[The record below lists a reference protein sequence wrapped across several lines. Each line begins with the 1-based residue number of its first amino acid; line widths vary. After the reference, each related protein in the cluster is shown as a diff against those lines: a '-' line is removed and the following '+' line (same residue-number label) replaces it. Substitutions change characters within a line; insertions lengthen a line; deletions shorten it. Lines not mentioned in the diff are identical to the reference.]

1 MKISKI
7 ISGIAAGV
15 FAAMC
20 MTFTAFAEPQD
31 LEPSVSRAIQTNGAW
46 GQSVTYTNAQ
56 INPMGITPDTVIE
69 VQYELEGD
77 EALPGQY
84 QVELILQNY
93 TADPQIWA
101 QVVPYE
107 YDDTHAFFDYDGM
120 VLAYG
125 SDDFSEVGNI
135 CIGDRGVKMTVTY
148 VKITN
153 YDPPAKETKTEAET
167 EAETEVETEAE
178 TEVEITEA
186 ETEAPAETAAET
198 TAASTPTANSGNN
211 VVLIIIIIA
220 AVVVVAVVVVVIIVT
235 KKNKKRFY

>member
-15 FAAMC
+15 FAAFC

-31 LEPSVSRAIQTNGAW
+31 LEPSVSRAVQTNGAW
-46 GQSVTYTNAQ
+46 GQSVTYSNAE

-69 VQYELEGD
+69 VQYELDGD
-77 EALPGQY
+77 EALPGQH

-107 YDDTHAFFDYDGM
+107 YDETHALFDYDAM

-148 VKITN
+148 VKVTN
-153 YDPPAKETKTEAET
+153 YDPPARETAATTAET
-167 EAETEVETEAE
+167 EAETAAE
-178 TEVEITEA
+178 I
-186 ETEAPAETAAET
+186 TEAPAETAAAET
-198 TAASTPTANSGNN
+198 TAANTGTPEASSGNS
-211 VVLIIIIIA
+211 VVVIIIIIA
-220 AVVVVAVVVVVIIVT
+220 AVVVAAVVVVVIIVA

>member
-31 LEPSVSRAIQTNGAW
+31 LEPSVSRAVQTNGAW
-46 GQSVTYTNAQ
+46 AQSITYSNTD
-56 INPMGITPDTVIE
+56 INPAGITPDSVFE

-84 QVELILQNY
+84 QVEIIFQNY
-93 TADPQIWA
+93 NADPQIWA

-107 YDDTHAFFDYDGM
+107 YDETHALFDYDAM

-125 SDDFSEVGNI
+125 SDDFSTVNNI

-153 YDPPAKETKTEAET
+153 YDPPAKETAVTTAET
-167 EAETEVETEAE
+167 EAETTAA
-178 TEVEITEA
+178 ITEA
-186 ETEAPAETAAET
+186 SEAPAETAAAET
-198 TAASTPTANSGNN
+198 TAANTSTPEASSGNS

-220 AVVVVAVVVVVIIVT
+220 AVVVAAVVVVVIIVA

>member
-31 LEPSVSRAIQTNGAW
+31 LEPSVAKAVQTNGAW
-46 GQSVTYTNAQ
+46 EQSITYSNTD
-56 INPMGITPDTVIE
+56 INPAGITPDSVFE
-69 VQYELEGD
+69 VQYELDGD
-77 EALPGQY
+77 EALPNQH
-84 QVELILQNY
+84 QVELIFQNY

-107 YDDTHAFFDYDGM
+107 YDDTHALFDYDAM

-125 SDDFSEVGNI
+125 SDDFSAVNNI
-135 CIGDRGVKMTVTY
+135 CIGDRGVKMIVTY

-153 YDPPAKETKTEAET
+153 YDPPAKETAATTAET
-167 EAETEVETEAE
+167 EAETAAE
-178 TEVEITEA
+178 I
-186 ETEAPAETAAET
+186 TEAPAETAAAET
-198 TAASTPTANSGNN
+198 TAADTGTPEASSGNS

-220 AVVVVAVVVVVIIVT
+220 AVVVVTVVVVIIIVT

>member
-15 FAAMC
+15 FAAFC

-31 LEPSVSRAIQTNGAW
+31 FEPSVSRAVQTNGAW
-46 GQSVTYTNAQ
+46 GQSVTYSNAE

-84 QVELILQNY
+84 QVELIFQNF

-101 QVVPYE
+101 QIVPYE
-107 YDDTHAFFDYDGM
+107 YDETHALFDYDAM

-125 SDDFSEVGNI
+125 SDDFSTVNNI

-148 VKITN
+148 VKVTN
-153 YDPPAKETKTEAET
+153 YDPPARETAATTAET
-167 EAETEVETEAE
+167 EAETTAA
-178 TEVEITEA
+178 ITEA
-186 ETEAPAETAAET
+186 SEAPAET
-198 TAASTPTANSGNN
+198 TAANTGTPEASSGNS
-211 VVLIIIIIA
+211 VVVIIIIIA
-220 AVVVVAVVVVVIIVT
+220 AVVVAAVVVVVIIVA

>member
-125 SDDFSEVGNI
+125 SDDFSEVDNI

-153 YDPPAKETKTEAET
+153 YDPPAKETVTEA
-167 EAETEVETEAE
+167 ETEAE

-198 TAASTPTANSGNN
+198 TAASTPTADSGNN

>member
-31 LEPSVSRAIQTNGAW
+31 LEPSVSRAVQTNGAW
-46 GQSVTYTNAQ
+46 GQSVTYSNAE

-69 VQYELEGD
+69 VQYELDGD
-77 EALPGQY
+77 EALPGQH

-107 YDDTHAFFDYDGM
+107 YDDTHALFDYDGM

-125 SDDFSEVGNI
+125 SNDFSEVGNI
-135 CIGDRGVKMTVTY
+135 CVGDRGVKMTVTY

-153 YDPPAKETKTEAET
+153 YDPPARETAATTAET
-167 EAETEVETEAE
+167 EAETAA
-178 TEVEITEA
+178 EITEA
-186 ETEAPAETAAET
+186 SEAPAETTAAET

-220 AVVVVAVVVVVIIVT
+220 AVVVAAAVVVVIIVT

>member
-31 LEPSVSRAIQTNGAW
+31 LEPSVAKAVQTNGMW
-46 GQSVTYTNAQ
+46 EQSITYSNSD
-56 INPMGITPDTVIE
+56 INPAGITPDSVFE
-69 VQYELEGD
+69 VQYKLDGD
-77 EALPGQY
+77 EALPNQY
-84 QVELILQNY
+84 QVELIFQNY

-107 YDDTHAFFDYDGM
+107 YDETHALFDYDAM

-125 SDDFSEVGNI
+125 SDDFSTVNNI
-135 CIGDRGVKMTVTY
+135 CIGDRGVKMIVTY

-153 YDPPAKETKTEAET
+153 YDPPAKETAATT
-167 EAETEVETEAE
+167 AETEVETAAE
-178 TEVEITEA
+178 I
-186 ETEAPAETAAET
+186 TEAPAETAAAET
-198 TAASTPTANSGNN
+198 TAADTGTPEASSGNS

-220 AVVVVAVVVVVIIVT
+220 AVVVVTVVVVIIIVT

>member
-15 FAAMC
+15 FAAFC

-31 LEPSVSRAIQTNGAW
+31 YEPSVSRAVQTNGAW
-46 GQSVTYTNAQ
+46 GQSVTYSNAE

-69 VQYELEGD
+69 VQYELDGD
-77 EALPGQY
+77 EALPNQH
-84 QVELILQNY
+84 QVELIFQNY

-107 YDDTHAFFDYDGM
+107 YDETHALFDYDAM

-125 SDDFSEVGNI
+125 SDDFSTVNNI

-148 VKITN
+148 VKVTN
-153 YDPPAKETKTEAET
+153 YDPPAKETVTEAET
-167 EAETEVETEAE
+167 EAETE
-178 TEVEITEA
+178 ITEA
-186 ETEAPAETAAET
+186 ETEAPVETAAAET

>member
-31 LEPSVSRAIQTNGAW
+31 LEPSVSRAVQTNGAW
-46 GQSVTYTNAQ
+46 GQSVTYSNAE

-107 YDDTHAFFDYDGM
+107 YDDTHALFDYDGM

-153 YDPPAKETKTEAET
+153 YDPPAKETVTEA
-167 EAETEVETEAE
+167 ETEAE

-220 AVVVVAVVVVVIIVT
+220 AVVVAAVVVVVIIVT

>member
-31 LEPSVSRAIQTNGAW
+31 FEPSVARAVQTNGAW
-46 GQSVTYTNAQ
+46 EQSITYSNTE
-56 INPMGITPDTVIE
+56 INPAGITPDSVFE
-69 VQYELEGD
+69 VQYELDGD
-77 EALPGQY
+77 EALPNQH
-84 QVELILQNY
+84 QVELIFQNY

-107 YDDTHAFFDYDGM
+107 YDETHALFDYDAM

-125 SDDFSEVGNI
+125 SDDFSTVNNI
-135 CIGDRGVKMTVTY
+135 CIGDRGVKMIVTY
-148 VKITN
+148 VKVTN
-153 YDPPAKETKTEAET
+153 YDPPAKETAATTAET
-167 EAETEVETEAE
+167 EAETATE
-178 TEVEITEA
+178 I
-186 ETEAPAETAAET
+186 TEAPAETAAAET
-198 TAASTPTANSGNN
+198 TAADTGTPEASSGNS

-220 AVVVVAVVVVVIIVT
+220 AVVVVTVVVVIIIVT

>member
-93 TADPQIWA
+93 AADPQIWA

-107 YDDTHAFFDYDGM
+107 YDDTHALFDYDGM

-125 SDDFSEVGNI
+125 SDDFAEVGNI

-153 YDPPAKETKTEAET
+153 YDPPAKETVTEA
-167 EAETEVETEAE
+167 ETEAE

-220 AVVVVAVVVVVIIVT
+220 AVVVAAVVVVVIIVT

>member
-31 LEPSVSRAIQTNGAW
+31 LEPSVAKAVQTNGAW
-46 GQSVTYTNAQ
+46 EQSITYSNTD
-56 INPMGITPDTVIE
+56 INPAGITPDSVFE
-69 VQYELEGD
+69 VQYELDGD
-77 EALPGQY
+77 EALPNQH
-84 QVELILQNY
+84 QVELIFQNY

-107 YDDTHAFFDYDGM
+107 YDETHALFDYDAM

-125 SDDFSEVGNI
+125 SEDFSTVNNI
-135 CIGDRGVKMTVTY
+135 CIGDRGVKMIVTY

-153 YDPPAKETKTEAET
+153 YDPPAKETAATTAET
-167 EAETEVETEAE
+167 EAEPAAE
-178 TEVEITEA
+178 I
-186 ETEAPAETAAET
+186 TEAPAETAAAET
-198 TAASTPTANSGNN
+198 TAADTGTPEASSGNS

-220 AVVVVAVVVVVIIVT
+220 AVVVVTVVVVIIIVT

>member
-15 FAAMC
+15 FAAIC

-31 LEPSVSRAIQTNGAW
+31 YEPSVAKAVQTNGAW
-46 GQSVTYTNAQ
+46 GQSITYSNTDV
-56 INPMGITPDTVIE
+56 NPAGITPDSVFE

-84 QVELILQNY
+84 QVELIFQNY
-93 TADPQIWA
+93 NADPQIWA

-107 YDDTHAFFDYDGM
+107 YDDTHALFDYDAM

-125 SDDFSEVGNI
+125 SEDFSTVNNI

-153 YDPPAKETKTEAET
+153 YDPPARETAATTAET
-167 EAETEVETEAE
+167 EAETTA
-178 TEVEITEA
+178 EITEA
-186 ETEAPAETAAET
+186 SEAPAETTAAET
-198 TAASTPTANSGNN
+198 TAAADTSTPEASSGNS
-211 VVLIIIIIA
+211 VVIIIIIIA

>member
-7 ISGIAAGV
+7 LSGIASGV

-31 LEPSVSRAIQTNGAW
+31 FEPSVAKAVQTNGMW
-46 GQSVTYTNAQ
+46 EQSITYSNSD
-56 INPMGITPDTVIE
+56 INPAGITPDSVFE
-69 VQYELEGD
+69 VQYKLDGD
-77 EALPGQY
+77 EALPNQY
-84 QVELILQNY
+84 QVELIFQNY

-107 YDDTHAFFDYDGM
+107 YDETHALFDYDAM

-125 SDDFSEVGNI
+125 SDDFSTVNNI

-153 YDPPAKETKTEAET
+153 YDPPVKETAATTAET
-167 EAETEVETEAE
+167 EAEPAAE
-178 TEVEITEA
+178 I
-186 ETEAPAETAAET
+186 TEAPAETAAAET
-198 TAASTPTANSGNN
+198 TAADTGTPEASSGNS

-220 AVVVVAVVVVVIIVT
+220 AVVVVTVVVVIIIVT

>member
-31 LEPSVSRAIQTNGAW
+31 LEPSVSRAVQTNGAW
-46 GQSVTYTNAQ
+46 EQSITFSNTD
-56 INPMGITPDTVIE
+56 INPAGITPDSVFE
-69 VQYELEGD
+69 VQYELDGD
-77 EALPGQY
+77 EALPNQH
-84 QVELILQNY
+84 QVELIFQNY
-93 TADPQIWA
+93 TAEPAIWA

-107 YDDTHAFFDYDGM
+107 YDDTHALFDYDAM

-125 SDDFSEVGNI
+125 SDDFSTVNNI
-135 CIGDRGVKMTVTY
+135 CIGDRGVKMIVTY
-148 VKITN
+148 VKVTN
-153 YDPPAKETKTEAET
+153 YDPPAKETAATTAET
-167 EAETEVETEAE
+167 EAETAAE
-178 TEVEITEA
+178 I
-186 ETEAPAETAAET
+186 TEAPAETAAAET
-198 TAASTPTANSGNN
+198 TAADTGTPEASSGNS

-220 AVVVVAVVVVVIIVT
+220 AVVVVTVVVVIIIVT

>member
-15 FAAMC
+15 FAAIC

-31 LEPSVSRAIQTNGAW
+31 LEPSVSRAVQTNGAW
-46 GQSVTYTNAQ
+46 GQSVTYSNAE

-107 YDDTHAFFDYDGM
+107 YDETHALFDYDAM

-153 YDPPAKETKTEAET
+153 YDPPAKETAATTAET
-167 EAETEVETEAE
+167 EAETTAA
-178 TEVEITEA
+178 ITEA
-186 ETEAPAETAAET
+186 SEAPAETTAAET
-198 TAASTPTANSGNN
+198 TAANTGTPEASSGNS
-211 VVLIIIIIA
+211 VVVIIIIIA
-220 AVVVVAVVVVVIIVT
+220 AVVVAAVVVVVIIVA

>member
-31 LEPSVSRAIQTNGAW
+31 LEPSVAKAVQTNGMW
-46 GQSVTYTNAQ
+46 EQSITYSNSD
-56 INPMGITPDTVIE
+56 INPAGITPDSVFE
-69 VQYELEGD
+69 VQYELDGD
-77 EALPGQY
+77 EALPNQY
-84 QVELILQNY
+84 QVEIIFQNY

-101 QVVPYE
+101 QIVPYE
-107 YDDTHAFFDYDGM
+107 YDETHALFDYDAM

-125 SDDFSEVGNI
+125 SDDFSTVNNI
-135 CIGDRGVKMTVTY
+135 CIGDRGVKMIVTY

-153 YDPPAKETKTEAET
+153 YDPPAKETAATTAET
-167 EAETEVETEAE
+167 EAETAAE
-178 TEVEITEA
+178 I
-186 ETEAPAETAAET
+186 TEAPAETAAAET
-198 TAASTPTANSGNN
+198 TAADTGTPEASSGNS

-220 AVVVVAVVVVVIIVT
+220 AVVVVTVVVVIIIVT

>member
-107 YDDTHAFFDYDGM
+107 YDDTHALFDYDGM

-153 YDPPAKETKTEAET
+153 YDPPAKETET
-167 EAETEVETEAE
+167 EAETEAE

-220 AVVVVAVVVVVIIVT
+220 AVVVIAVVVVVIIVT

>member
-31 LEPSVSRAIQTNGAW
+31 LEPSVSRAVQTNGAW
-46 GQSVTYTNAQ
+46 EQSITFSNTD
-56 INPMGITPDTVIE
+56 INPAGITPDSVFE
-69 VQYELEGD
+69 VQYELDGD
-77 EALPGQY
+77 EALPNQH
-84 QVELILQNY
+84 QVELIFQNY

-107 YDDTHAFFDYDGM
+107 YDDTHALFDYDAM

-125 SDDFSEVGNI
+125 SDDFSAVNNI
-135 CIGDRGVKMTVTY
+135 CIGDRGVKMIVTY

-153 YDPPAKETKTEAET
+153 YDPPAKETAATTAET
-167 EAETEVETEAE
+167 EAETAAE
-178 TEVEITEA
+178 I
-186 ETEAPAETAAET
+186 TEAPAETAAAET
-198 TAASTPTANSGNN
+198 TAADTGTPEASSGNS

-220 AVVVVAVVVVVIIVT
+220 AVVVVTVVVVIIIVT

>member
-31 LEPSVSRAIQTNGAW
+31 FEPSVARAVQTNGAW
-46 GQSVTYTNAQ
+46 EQSITYSNTD
-56 INPMGITPDTVIE
+56 INPAGITPDSVFE
-69 VQYELEGD
+69 VQYELDGD
-77 EALPGQY
+77 EALPNQH
-84 QVELILQNY
+84 QVELIFQNY

-101 QVVPYE
+101 QIVPYE
-107 YDDTHAFFDYDGM
+107 YDETHALFDYDAM

-125 SDDFSEVGNI
+125 SDDFSNVNNI
-135 CIGDRGVKMTVTY
+135 CIGDRGVKMIVTY

-153 YDPPAKETKTEAET
+153 YDPPAKETAATTAET
-167 EAETEVETEAE
+167 EAETAAE
-178 TEVEITEA
+178 I
-186 ETEAPAETAAET
+186 TEAPAETAAAET
-198 TAASTPTANSGNN
+198 TAADTGTPEASSGNS

-220 AVVVVAVVVVVIIVT
+220 AVVVVTVVVVIIIVT

>member
-7 ISGIAAGV
+7 LSGIAAGV

-31 LEPSVSRAIQTNGAW
+31 FEPSVAKAVQTNGAW
-46 GQSVTYTNAQ
+46 EQSITYSNTD
-56 INPMGITPDTVIE
+56 INPAGITPDSVFE
-69 VQYELEGD
+69 VQYELDGD
-77 EALPGQY
+77 EALPNQH
-84 QVELILQNY
+84 QVELIFQNY

-107 YDDTHAFFDYDGM
+107 YDETHALFDYDAM

-125 SDDFSEVGNI
+125 SDDFSAVNNI
-135 CIGDRGVKMTVTY
+135 CIGDRGVKMIVTY

-153 YDPPAKETKTEAET
+153 YDPPAKETAATTAET
-167 EAETEVETEAE
+167 EAETAAE
-178 TEVEITEA
+178 I
-186 ETEAPAETAAET
+186 TEAPAETAAAET
-198 TAASTPTANSGNN
+198 TAADTGTPEASSGNS

-220 AVVVVAVVVVVIIVT
+220 AVVVVTVVVVIIIVT

>member
-31 LEPSVSRAIQTNGAW
+31 FEPSVAKAVQTNGAW
-46 GQSVTYTNAQ
+46 EQSITYSNTD
-56 INPMGITPDTVIE
+56 INPAGITPDSVFE
-69 VQYELEGD
+69 VQYELDGD
-77 EALPGQY
+77 EALPNQH
-84 QVELILQNY
+84 QVEIIFQNY
-93 TADPQIWA
+93 NADPQIWA

-107 YDDTHAFFDYDGM
+107 YDETHALFDYDAM

-125 SDDFSEVGNI
+125 SDDFSTVNNI

-153 YDPPAKETKTEAET
+153 YDPPVRETTAASTEKAE
-167 EAETEVETEAE
+167 
-178 TEVEITEA
+178 EITEA
-186 ETEAPAETAAET
+186 ETEAPVETAAET

-220 AVVVVAVVVVVIIVT
+220 AVVVAAAVVVVIIVT

>member
-7 ISGIAAGV
+7 LSGIASGV

-31 LEPSVSRAIQTNGAW
+31 FEPSVAKAVQTNGMW
-46 GQSVTYTNAQ
+46 EQSITYSNSD
-56 INPMGITPDTVIE
+56 INPAGITPDSVFE
-69 VQYELEGD
+69 VQYKLDGD
-77 EALPGQY
+77 EALPNQY
-84 QVELILQNY
+84 QVELIFQNY

-107 YDDTHAFFDYDGM
+107 YDETHALFDYDAM

-125 SDDFSEVGNI
+125 SDDFSTVNNI

-153 YDPPAKETKTEAET
+153 YDPPVKETAATTAET
-167 EAETEVETEAE
+167 EAETAAE
-178 TEVEITEA
+178 I
-186 ETEAPAETAAET
+186 TEAPAETAAAET
-198 TAASTPTANSGNN
+198 TAANTGTPEASSGNS

-220 AVVVVAVVVVVIIVT
+220 AVVVVTVVVVIIIVT

>member
-31 LEPSVSRAIQTNGAW
+31 LEPSVSRAVQTNGAW
-46 GQSVTYTNAQ
+46 GQSVTYSNAE

-69 VQYELEGD
+69 VQYELDGD
-77 EALPGQY
+77 EALPNQH
-84 QVELILQNY
+84 QVELIFQNY

-153 YDPPAKETKTEAET
+153 YDPPAKETVTEA
-167 EAETEVETEAE
+167 ETEAE

-220 AVVVVAVVVVVIIVT
+220 AVVVAAVVVVVIIVT

>member
-15 FAAMC
+15 FAAFC

-31 LEPSVSRAIQTNGAW
+31 FEPSVTRAVQTNGTWA
-46 GQSVTYTNAQ
+46 QSITYSNAE
-56 INPMGITPDTVIE
+56 INPLGIGPDSVFE
-69 VQYELEGD
+69 VQYELDGE
-77 EALPGQY
+77 ESLPDQY
-84 QVELILQNY
+84 QVELIFQNY

-107 YDDTHAFFDYDGM
+107 YDNTHALFNYDSM

-125 SDDFSEVGNI
+125 SDDFSNVNNI

-153 YDPPAKETKTEAET
+153 YDPPVKETVTET
-167 EAETEVETEAE
+167 ETEIGRAHV
-178 TEVEITEA
+178 
-186 ETEAPAETAAET
+186 
-198 TAASTPTANSGNN
+198 
-211 VVLIIIIIA
+211 
-220 AVVVVAVVVVVIIVT
+220 
-235 KKNKKRFY
+235 

>member
-15 FAAMC
+15 FAAFC

-31 LEPSVSRAIQTNGAW
+31 LEPSVSRAVQTNGAW
-46 GQSVTYTNAQ
+46 GQSVTYSNAE

-69 VQYELEGD
+69 VQYELDGD
-77 EALPGQY
+77 EALPGQH

-107 YDDTHAFFDYDGM
+107 YDDTHALFDYDGM

-125 SDDFSEVGNI
+125 SNDFSEVGNI
-135 CIGDRGVKMTVTY
+135 CVGDRGVKMTVTY

-153 YDPPAKETKTEAET
+153 YDPPARETAATT
-167 EAETEVETEAE
+167 VETEAE
-178 TEVEITEA
+178 TEITEA
-186 ETEAPAETAAET
+186 ETEAPAETTAAET
-198 TAASTPTANSGNN
+198 TAAGTPTANSGNN

-220 AVVVVAVVVVVIIVT
+220 AVVVAAVVVVVIIVT

>member
-15 FAAMC
+15 FAAIC

-31 LEPSVSRAIQTNGAW
+31 LEPSVSRAVQTNGAW
-46 GQSVTYTNAQ
+46 GQSVTYSNAE

-84 QVELILQNY
+84 QVEIIFQNY

-107 YDDTHAFFDYDGM
+107 YDETHALFDYDAM

-125 SDDFSEVGNI
+125 SDDFSTVNNI

-148 VKITN
+148 VKVTN
-153 YDPPAKETKTEAET
+153 YDPPAKETVTEAET
-167 EAETEVETEAE
+167 EAETE
-178 TEVEITEA
+178 ITEA
-186 ETEAPAETAAET
+186 ETEAPVETAAAET

>member
-31 LEPSVSRAIQTNGAW
+31 FEPSVAKAVQTNGAW
-46 GQSVTYTNAQ
+46 EQSITYSNTD
-56 INPMGITPDTVIE
+56 INPAGITPDSVFE
-69 VQYELEGD
+69 VQYELDGD
-77 EALPGQY
+77 EALPNQH
-84 QVELILQNY
+84 QVELIFQNF

-101 QVVPYE
+101 QIVPYE
-107 YDDTHAFFDYDGM
+107 YDETHALFDYDAM

-125 SDDFSEVGNI
+125 SDDFSTVNNI
-135 CIGDRGVKMTVTY
+135 CIGDRGVKMIVTY

-153 YDPPAKETKTEAET
+153 YDPPAKETAATTAET
-167 EAETEVETEAE
+167 EAEPAAE
-178 TEVEITEA
+178 I
-186 ETEAPAETAAET
+186 TEAPAETAAAET
-198 TAASTPTANSGNN
+198 TAADTGTPEASSGNS

-220 AVVVVAVVVVVIIVT
+220 AVVVVTLVVVIIIVT

>member
-31 LEPSVSRAIQTNGAW
+31 LEPSVSRAVQTNGAW
-46 GQSVTYTNAQ
+46 GQSVTYSNAE

-69 VQYELEGD
+69 VQYELDGD
-77 EALPGQY
+77 EALPGQH

-107 YDDTHAFFDYDGM
+107 YDDTHALFDYDGM

-125 SDDFSEVGNI
+125 SNDFSEVGNI
-135 CIGDRGVKMTVTY
+135 CVGDRGVKMTVTY

-153 YDPPAKETKTEAET
+153 YDPPARETAATTAET
-167 EAETEVETEAE
+167 EAET
-178 TEVEITEA
+178 EITEA
-186 ETEAPAETAAET
+186 ETEAPAETTAAET
-198 TAASTPTANSGNN
+198 TAAGTPTANSGNN

-220 AVVVVAVVVVVIIVT
+220 AVVVAAVVVVVIIVT

>member
-31 LEPSVSRAIQTNGAW
+31 FEPSVAKAVHTNGAW
-46 GQSVTYTNAQ
+46 EQSITYSNTD
-56 INPMGITPDTVIE
+56 INPAGITPDSVFE
-69 VQYELEGD
+69 VQYELDGD
-77 EALPGQY
+77 EALPNQH
-84 QVELILQNY
+84 QVELIFQNY
-93 TADPQIWA
+93 TADPQVWA
-101 QVVPYE
+101 QIVPYE
-107 YDDTHAFFDYDGM
+107 YDETHALFDYDAM

-125 SDDFSEVGNI
+125 SDDFSTVNNI
-135 CIGDRGVKMTVTY
+135 CIGDRGVKMIVTY

-153 YDPPAKETKTEAET
+153 YDPPAKETAATTAET
-167 EAETEVETEAE
+167 EAEPAAE
-178 TEVEITEA
+178 I
-186 ETEAPAETAAET
+186 TEAPAETAAAET
-198 TAASTPTANSGNN
+198 TAADTGTPEASSGNS

-220 AVVVVAVVVVVIIVT
+220 AVVVVTVVVVIIIVT

>member
-31 LEPSVSRAIQTNGAW
+31 FEPSVAKAVQTNGTW
-46 GQSVTYTNAQ
+46 EQSITYSNSD
-56 INPMGITPDTVIE
+56 INPAGITPDSVFE
-69 VQYELEGD
+69 VQYKLDGD
-77 EALPGQY
+77 EALPNQY
-84 QVELILQNY
+84 QVELIFQNY

-107 YDDTHAFFDYDGM
+107 YDETHALFDYDAM

-125 SDDFSEVGNI
+125 SDDFSTVNNI

-153 YDPPAKETKTEAET
+153 YDPPAKETAATT
-167 EAETEVETEAE
+167 AETEVETAAE
-178 TEVEITEA
+178 I
-186 ETEAPAETAAET
+186 TEAPAETAAAET
-198 TAASTPTANSGNN
+198 TAADTGTPEASSGNS

-220 AVVVVAVVVVVIIVT
+220 AVVVVTVVVVIIIVT

>member
-31 LEPSVSRAIQTNGAW
+31 LEPSVAKAVQTNGMW
-46 GQSVTYTNAQ
+46 EQSITYSNTD
-56 INPMGITPDTVIE
+56 INPVGITPDSVFE
-69 VQYELEGD
+69 VQYELDGD
-77 EALPGQY
+77 EALPNQH
-84 QVELILQNY
+84 QVELIFQNY

-107 YDDTHAFFDYDGM
+107 YDETHALFDYDAM

-125 SDDFSEVGNI
+125 SDDFSTVNNI
-135 CIGDRGVKMTVTY
+135 CIGDRGVKMIVTY
-148 VKITN
+148 VKVTN
-153 YDPPAKETKTEAET
+153 YDPPAKETAATTAET
-167 EAETEVETEAE
+167 EAEPAAE
-178 TEVEITEA
+178 I
-186 ETEAPAETAAET
+186 TEAPAETAAAET
-198 TAASTPTANSGNN
+198 TAADTGTPEASSGNS

-220 AVVVVAVVVVVIIVT
+220 AVVVVTVVVVIIIVT

>member
-107 YDDTHAFFDYDGM
+107 YDDTHALFDYDGM

-125 SDDFSEVGNI
+125 SDDFSEVGKI

-153 YDPPAKETKTEAET
+153 YDPPAKETVTEA
-167 EAETEVETEAE
+167 ETEAE

-220 AVVVVAVVVVVIIVT
+220 AVVVAAVVVVVIIVT

>member
-31 LEPSVSRAIQTNGAW
+31 LEPSVAKAVQTNGAW
-46 GQSVTYTNAQ
+46 EQSITFSNTD
-56 INPMGITPDTVIE
+56 INPAGITPDSVFE
-69 VQYELEGD
+69 VQYELDGD
-77 EALPGQY
+77 EALPNQH
-84 QVELILQNY
+84 QVELIFQNY

-107 YDDTHAFFDYDGM
+107 YDETHALFDYDAM

-125 SDDFSEVGNI
+125 SDDFSTVNNI
-135 CIGDRGVKMTVTY
+135 CIGDRGVKMIVTY

-153 YDPPAKETKTEAET
+153 YDPPAKETAATTAET
-167 EAETEVETEAE
+167 EAETAAE
-178 TEVEITEA
+178 I
-186 ETEAPAETAAET
+186 TEAPAETAAAET
-198 TAASTPTANSGNN
+198 TAADTGTPEASSGNS

-220 AVVVVAVVVVVIIVT
+220 AVVVVTVVVVIIIVT

>member
-31 LEPSVSRAIQTNGAW
+31 LEPSVSRAVQTNGAW
-46 GQSVTYTNAQ
+46 GQSVTYSNAE

-153 YDPPAKETKTEAET
+153 YDPPAKETVTEA
-167 EAETEVETEAE
+167 ETEAE

-186 ETEAPAETAAET
+186 ETEAPAETVAET
-198 TAASTPTANSGNN
+198 TAASTPTADSGNN

>member
-15 FAAMC
+15 FAAFC
-20 MTFTAFAEPQD
+20 MTFTTFAEAQD
-31 LEPSVSRAIQTNGAW
+31 FEPSVSRAVQTNGAW
-46 GQSVTYTNAQ
+46 GQSVTYSNAE

-107 YDDTHAFFDYDGM
+107 YDDTHALFDYDGM

-125 SDDFSEVGNI
+125 SDDFSEGGNI

-153 YDPPAKETKTEAET
+153 YDPPVRETTAASAEEAE
-167 EAETEVETEAE
+167 EM
-178 TEVEITEA
+178 TEA
-186 ETEAPAETAAET
+186 ETEAPAETIGKEVRKLY
-198 TAASTPTANSGNN
+198 SWSDEDKLINN
-211 VVLIIIIIA
+211 
-220 AVVVVAVVVVVIIVT
+220 
-235 KKNKKRFY
+235 

>member
-31 LEPSVSRAIQTNGAW
+31 LEPSVAKAVQTNGAW
-46 GQSVTYTNAQ
+46 EQSITYSNTD
-56 INPMGITPDTVIE
+56 INPAGITPDSVFE
-69 VQYELEGD
+69 VQYELDGD
-77 EALPGQY
+77 EALPNQH
-84 QVELILQNY
+84 QVELIFQNY

-107 YDDTHAFFDYDGM
+107 YDETHALFDYDAM

-125 SDDFSEVGNI
+125 SDDFSAVNNI
-135 CIGDRGVKMTVTY
+135 CIGDRGVKMIVTY

-153 YDPPAKETKTEAET
+153 YDPPAKETAATTAET
-167 EAETEVETEAE
+167 EAETAAE
-178 TEVEITEA
+178 I
-186 ETEAPAETAAET
+186 TEAPAETAAAET
-198 TAASTPTANSGNN
+198 TAADTGTPEASSGNS

-220 AVVVVAVVVVVIIVT
+220 AVVVVTVVVVIIIVT

>member
-31 LEPSVSRAIQTNGAW
+31 LEPSVAKAVQTNGAW
-46 GQSVTYTNAQ
+46 EQSITFSNTD
-56 INPMGITPDTVIE
+56 INPAGITPDSVFE
-69 VQYELEGD
+69 VQYELDGD
-77 EALPGQY
+77 EALPNQH
-84 QVELILQNY
+84 QVELIFQNY

-107 YDDTHAFFDYDGM
+107 YDETHALFDYDAM

-125 SDDFSEVGNI
+125 SDDFSTVNNI
-135 CIGDRGVKMTVTY
+135 CIGDRGVKMIVTY
-148 VKITN
+148 VKVTN
-153 YDPPAKETKTEAET
+153 YDPPAKETAATTAET
-167 EAETEVETEAE
+167 EAETAAE
-178 TEVEITEA
+178 I
-186 ETEAPAETAAET
+186 TEAPAETAAAET
-198 TAASTPTANSGNN
+198 TAADTGTPEASSGNS

-220 AVVVVAVVVVVIIVT
+220 AVVVVTVVVVIIIVT

>member
-15 FAAMC
+15 FAAFC

-31 LEPSVSRAIQTNGAW
+31 LEPSVSRAVQTNGTWA
-46 GQSVTYTNAQ
+46 QSITYSNTE
-56 INPMGITPDTVIE
+56 INPAGITPDSVFE

-84 QVELILQNY
+84 QVELIFQNY

-107 YDDTHAFFDYDGM
+107 YDDTHALFDYDAM

-125 SDDFSEVGNI
+125 SDDFSTVNNI

-153 YDPPAKETKTEAET
+153 YDPPARETAATTAET
-167 EAETEVETEAE
+167 EAETAA
-178 TEVEITEA
+178 EITEA
-186 ETEAPAETAAET
+186 SEAPAETTAAET

-220 AVVVVAVVVVVIIVT
+220 AVVVVAVVVVVIIVA

>member
-31 LEPSVSRAIQTNGAW
+31 LEPSVSRAVQTNGAW
-46 GQSVTYTNAQ
+46 GQSVTYSNAE

-107 YDDTHAFFDYDGM
+107 YDETHALFDYDGI

-125 SDDFSEVGNI
+125 SDDFSTVNNI

-148 VKITN
+148 VKVTN
-153 YDPPAKETKTEAET
+153 YDPPVRETTAASTEEAE
-167 EAETEVETEAE
+167 
-178 TEVEITEA
+178 EITEA
-186 ETEAPAETAAET
+186 ETEAPAETTAAET

-220 AVVVVAVVVVVIIVT
+220 AVVVAAVVVVVIIVT